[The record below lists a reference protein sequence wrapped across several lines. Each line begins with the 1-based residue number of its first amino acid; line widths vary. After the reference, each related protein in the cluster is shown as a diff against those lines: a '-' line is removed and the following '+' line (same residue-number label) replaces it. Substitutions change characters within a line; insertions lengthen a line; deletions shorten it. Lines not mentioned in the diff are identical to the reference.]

1 MPNRSAK
8 FASFAFASLLA
19 GGALATIP
27 VGAAR
32 AADDCLSAPKD
43 ETPAGQHWYY
53 RIEHGSNRHCWY
65 LRDEGDKPAQTASP
79 SASPPANPVAP
90 KAETPAPRS
99 IEDAHAELPPQI
111 PAVRQTENDESNPAL
126 VPNVTGMDRVQGA
139 GAAEMTGPSSVVVSR
154 WPKPSSVPSAVAPPP
169 VIGNATA
176 MSQTAQAAPSAV
188 APIAPAAAD
197 SSVPN
202 HSGSIAMLL
211 TIIAGALAATGIVG
225 GTVLKLGAR
234 RGPRQARLRA
244 RRGAIWEQTDDDRIV
259 LPAHRGA
266 DGLRRRSAFGR
277 TGYRRA
283 SADDRVAEFFSQL
296 SRRNPA

>member
-79 SASPPANPVAP
+79 SASPPANPVAT

-197 SSVPN
+197 SSVPKSFRLDCN
-202 HSGSIAMLL
+202 AADDHRRCPGSHRHRRRDRPQARR
-211 TIIAGALAATGIVG
+211 AARPATGQASRAPRRD
-225 GTVLKLGAR
+225 LGA
-234 RGPRQARLRA
+234 
-244 RRGAIWEQTDDDRIV
+244 D
-259 LPAHRGA
+259 
-266 DGLRRRSAFGR
+266 
-277 TGYRRA
+277 
-283 SADDRVAEFFSQL
+283 
-296 SRRNPA
+296 